1 MVSLSGRLMRGKAQV
16 RHPPAPG
23 DGPGRAEGPWL
34 EGSGSPQRPS
44 SGGGHAVT
52 PSTRCPVLPP
62 RPRVRLQL
70 VASVLAEFPGAP
82 SLLVSTLT
90 LFLQLK
96 AGSTGLWKP
105 PGSARP
111 LTSLHQLVPAS
122 GVCPAP
128 ELSQL
133 GTPSPVPVT
142 PAASAAASSCA
153 ELAGGAVQEGSGQG
167 RYCVR
172 PPWGRPAHPA
182 GRIGHAGAAREG
194 WVGPCSQLSEC
205 SGRLGAL
212 QQTQALLAG
221 QAGRV
226 RRP

>member
-1 MVSLSGRLMRGKAQV
+1 MTGGV
-16 RHPPAPG
+16 REPP
-23 DGPGRAEGPWL
+23 ETQLW
-34 EGSGSPQRPS
+34 
-44 SGGGHAVT
+44 GGHAVT
-52 PSTRCPVLPP
+52 PSTRCTVLPP

-70 VASVLAEFPGAP
+70 VASVLAEFLGAP

-105 PGSARP
+105 PGSAWP
-111 LTSLHQLVPAS
+111 LTSLHQLVSAS

-142 PAASAAASSCA
+142 PAASAAAGSCA
-153 ELAGGAVQEGSGQG
+153 ERAGGAGQEGSGQG

-172 PPWGRPAHPA
+172 PPWGRRPTPQA
-182 GRIGHAGAAREG
+182 G
-194 WVGPCSQLSEC
+194 LD
-205 SGRLGAL
+205 
-212 QQTQALLAG
+212 TQALLERDGRGPAPSCQVFWKAG
-221 QAGRV
+221 GPADTVAAGRTGGRGL